1 MSSVQNPAWLVDI
14 YKSGYWL
21 VVSFFL
27 PQKLGEITVSNL
39 TMSIFLNGLVQPA
52 PNDVQSFRSFLAA
65 LFQTAIRMFGATGCH
80 LHLKEKSSWNNNTN
94 NKASQL
100 GQHVNL

>member
-1 MSSVQNPAWLVDI
+1 MDI

-80 LHLKEKSSWNNNTN
+80 LHLKEKSS
-94 NKASQL
+94 
-100 GQHVNL
+100 